1 MAVRGEEDER
11 VAIAAGGVAAP
22 VQDIGGGLPGLAL
35 YVVQGVDILRL
46 EDDQARREVV
56 VGDICARCRADMYPG
71 EVAAIAL
78 LDFESLLDPFPH
90 VVFVPLCAPICF

>member
-1 MAVRGEEDER
+1 MAVRDEEDQG
-11 VAIAAGGVAAP
+11 VAIAAGSVAAP
-22 VQDIGGGLPGLAL
+22 VQDVGGGLPGLAL
-35 YVVQGVDILRL
+35 RVVQGVDILPL

-78 LDFESLLDPFPH
+78 LGFGSVLGLFQH
-90 VVFVPLCAPICF
+90 GVFVQLGGSILC